1 MVRRLTLTLAV
12 TPTLPRALTLSLTPP
27 RYAAA
32 ASGPKDVVL
41 VIDTSGSM
49 AGDLND
55 MAKQAAKMVIDT
67 LTEVDYVTIVRYS
80 TGASAYPNDR
90 YYNPWDYNPSPSR
103 LEQATDATKDELK
116 EWIDDNIDASGTTN
130 FRNAF
135 ELAWEVVDRSYAYD
149 SYAWSSS
156 NCNRIML
163 FLSDGEPNKWDD
175 SDTAWV
181 KEKAASYDPPMHLL
195 TYGLGE
201 GAKAD
206 VLKDIACGGKGVYYS
221 VTKDTISDKM
231 ASYFQVWIARLDG

>member
-12 TPTLPRALTLSLTPP
+12 TPTLPRTLTLSLTPP

-55 MAKQAAKMVIDT
+55 MAKNAATMVIDT
-67 LTEVDYVTIVRYS
+67 LTAVDYVTIVKYS
-80 TGASAYPNDR
+80 SGAQTY
-90 YYNPWDYNPSPSR
+90 SPK
-103 LEQATDATKDELK
+103 LVEATDANKDLLK
-116 EWIDDNIDASGTTN
+116 AWIDAEIGASGTTN
-130 FRNAF
+130 FRLAF
-135 ELAWEVVDRSYAYD
+135 ELAWLVVDRTTA
-149 SYAWSSS
+149 SS

-163 FLSDGEPNKWDD
+163 FLSDGEPNEWDD
-175 SDTAWV
+175 SDTESV
-181 KEKAASYDPPMHLL
+181 KAKAESYSMHLL

-206 VLKDIACGGKGVYYS
+206 VLKAIACGGKGVYYS
-221 VTKDTISDKM
+221 VTKDNISNAM

>member
-12 TPTLPRALTLSLTPP
+12 ILTLPRTLTLSLTLP

-49 AGDLND
+49 AGDLNN
-55 MAKQAAKMVIDT
+55 MAKNAATMVIDT
-67 LTEVDYVTIVRYS
+67 LTAVDYVTIVKYS
-80 TGASAYPNDR
+80 SGAQAY
-90 YYNPWDYNPSPSR
+90 SST
-103 LEQATDATKDELK
+103 LVEATDANKDLLK
-116 EWIDDNIDASGTTN
+116 AWIDAEIGASGTTN
-130 FRNAF
+130 FRAGF
-135 ELAWEVVDRSYAYD
+135 EKAWEVVDATT
-149 SYAWSSS
+149 ASS

-163 FLSDGEPNKWDD
+163 FLSDGEPNEWDD
-175 SDTAWV
+175 SDTEGV
-181 KEKAASYDPPMHLL
+181 KAKAASYSPPMHLL

-221 VTKDTISDKM
+221 VTKDSISDKM